1 MLWGITDRRHFL
13 KHAATT
19 AALATPAVGFLDQ
32 LKAQSPTMKKNNKAV
47 IILHMGGGASTL
59 DMFTPL
65 GSHPNN
71 GQFKAIKTP
80 VSGMDLQEPMV
91 NLAKQAKNIA
101 LIRSLATTEGD
112 HMRGTQLMQTGFSP
126 SPLVQYPAMGAML
139 AYQYREQDG
148 DLPAFISIG
157 GGGGEPGFLGMKY
170 ASFSIQ
176 NPGQPPENI
185 RPPQELESRMNRR
198 ADLFGKLET
207 SFKTGMDRDAVKA
220 HREVYD
226 KALSLIVSKNK
237 EVFSLASAAD
247 KKDEEKYGA
256 NNFGRGCLLARKLVE
271 AGAVCVNV
279 NLGGWDNHQNI
290 FSTLHTT
297 TGTGRADVLDKGFA
311 ALIEDLNTRGMLKNT
326 VVLFNTEFSRTP
338 RINQN
343 GGRDHYPR
351 AWSIALGGGSIKGGQ
366 VYGSLDEGGESVK
379 DNRVTV
385 NDVFAT
391 VYKALGLDPT
401 SQVRDN
407 LGRPMAIAGE
417 KAKAIE
423 ALVG

>member
-1 MLWGITDRRHFL
+1 MLWGITDRRHFM

-19 AALATPAVGFLDQ
+19 AALATPSLAFLDS
-32 LKAQSPTMKKNNKAV
+32 LKAQQTPMKKNHKAV

-71 GQFKAIKTP
+71 GAFKAIKTP

-91 NLAKQAKNIA
+91 NLAKQAKNLA
-101 LIRSLATTEGD
+101 VIRSLATTEGD
-112 HMRGTQLMQTGFSP
+112 HMRGTQLMQTSFQP
-126 SPLVQYPAMGAML
+126 SPLVQHPSMGAML
-139 AYQYREQDG
+139 AYQYREQEG
-148 DLPAFISIG
+148 DLPAFISVG
-157 GGGGEPGFLGMKY
+157 GGGGDPGFLGMRY

-185 RPPQELESRMNRR
+185 RPPQEIEGRMDRR
-198 ADLFGKLET
+198 ANLFGKLET

-220 HREVYD
+220 HREVYE
-226 KALSLIVSKNK
+226 KALSLVVAKNK
-237 EVFSLASAAD
+237 DVFSLSSAAD
-247 KKDEEKYGA
+247 TKDVEKYGN

-271 AGAVCVNV
+271 AGAVAVNV

-290 FSTLHTT
+290 FTTLHNTA
-297 TGTGRADVLDKGFA
+297 GTGRADILDKGFA
-311 ALIEDLNTRGMLKNT
+311 ALIEDLAQRGMLKNT

-351 AWSIALGGGSIKGGQ
+351 AWSIALAGGTIKGGT
-366 VYGSLDEGGESVK
+366 VHGSLDEGGENVK
-379 DNRVTV
+379 DGRVTV
-385 NDVFAT
+385 SDVFAT

-423 ALVG
+423 TLVG

>member
-1 MLWGITDRRHFL
+1 MAWGITDRRHFL
-13 KHAATT
+13 KHVATT
-19 AALATPAVGFLDQ
+19 AALAGPSLAFIDSI
-32 LKAQSPTMKKNNKAV
+32 KAETEKLKKNNKAV

-65 GSHPNN
+65 YSHPNN

-80 VSGMDLQEPMV
+80 VSGIELQEPMV
-91 NLAKQAKNIA
+91 NLAKQVKHLAVV
-101 LIRSLATTEGD
+101 RSLATTEGD

-126 SPLVQYPAMGAML
+126 NPLVQYPSMGAML
-139 AYQYREQDG
+139 AYQFREQDG

-157 GGGGEPGFLGMKY
+157 GGGGEPGFLGMKF
-170 ASFSIQ
+170 ASFAIQ

-185 RPPQELESRMNRR
+185 QPPQGLESRMDRR
-198 ADLFGKLET
+198 ADLFGKLEG
-207 SFKTGMDRDAVKA
+207 SFKTGQERDAVKA

-237 EVFSLASAAD
+237 NVFSLAGSED
-247 KKDEEKYGA
+247 NKYIEKYGN
-256 NNFGRGCLLARKLVE
+256 NNFGRGCLLARKLVS
-271 AGAVCVNV
+271 AGAVAVNV

-297 TGTGRADVLDKGFA
+297 AGAGRADVLDKGFA
-311 ALIEDLNTRGMLKNT
+311 ALIEDLNERGMLKNT

-366 VYGSLDEGGESVK
+366 VYGKLDEGGENVK
-379 DNRVTV
+379 DKKVTV
-385 NDVFAT
+385 NDIFAT
-391 VYKALGLDPT
+391 VYKALGLDPA

-407 LGRPMAIAGE
+407 IGRPLAIAGDS
-417 KAKAIE
+417 AKPIAD
-423 ALVG
+423 LVG